1 MSVLEA
7 FTSHLDTMV
16 APKVLELGTKQ
27 WVPGV
32 STHHR
37 HWLPDD
43 AVHTMSDVEGG
54 ADVDVVAD
62 AHDLAPFED
71 NTFDAFIAISV
82 WEHLRKPWIAADT
95 AARVLKPGGILMVAT
110 HFAFPVH
117 GYPSDYGRWT
127 DVGLEALFDAP
138 LWRSQ
143 KSQFLYPCTITP
155 PAEVTV
161 WNTAAPAYLNVEIF
175 AIKN

>member
-1 MSVLEA
+1 MSVVDT
-7 FTSHLDTMV
+7 FIQHLHQKK

-27 WVPGV
+27 WVDGV
-32 STHHR
+32 ATHHR
-37 HWLPDD
+37 SWLPED
-43 AVHTMSDVEGG
+43 AIHIMSDVDSG

-62 AHDLAPFED
+62 AHDLSPFED
-71 NTFDAFIAISV
+71 NSFDAFIAVSV

-95 AARVLKPGGILMVAT
+95 AARVLKPGGVLIVAT

-138 LWRSQ
+138 LWHSQ
-143 KSQFLYPCTITP
+143 KSQFLYPSTIIP
-155 PAEVTV
+155 PKEVTV
-161 WNTAAPAYLNVEIF
+161 WNTAAPSYLNVEVF
-175 AIKN
+175 AIKS